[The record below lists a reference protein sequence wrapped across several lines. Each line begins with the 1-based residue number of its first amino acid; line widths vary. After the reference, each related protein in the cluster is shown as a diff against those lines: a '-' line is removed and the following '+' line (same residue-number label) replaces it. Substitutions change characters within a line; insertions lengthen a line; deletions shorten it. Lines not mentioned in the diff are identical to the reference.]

1 MAVEE
6 RGGED
11 LDDDR
16 RMMAAT
22 GNRGESYFLFIIRQQ
37 LFLLCDTFSMKVVN
51 LLDNYWTQSFNL
63 LKVETSERA
72 PLSLSSVETAASC
85 YAKPSSHDESNTALL
100 LRPDGSIQPT
110 KAAVTQ
116 THLDVPNKRSPLCLD
131 ASPRYDGALTTIQ
144 NGPLHSSGIRRLPA
158 LLPLQ
163 TPLVKRFVCPSSL
176 QERARRHEKEP
187 RRRCR

>member
-11 LDDDR
+11 LDDER

-22 GNRGESYFLFIIRQQ
+22 GNRGESYFLFIIRQL

-163 TPLVKRFVCPSSL
+163 TPLVKRTVCPSSH

>member
-22 GNRGESYFLFIIRQQ
+22 GNRGESYFLFIIRQL

-144 NGPLHSSGIRRLPA
+144 NGPLHSSSIRRLPA

-163 TPLVKRFVCPSSL
+163 TPLVKRTVYPSSL